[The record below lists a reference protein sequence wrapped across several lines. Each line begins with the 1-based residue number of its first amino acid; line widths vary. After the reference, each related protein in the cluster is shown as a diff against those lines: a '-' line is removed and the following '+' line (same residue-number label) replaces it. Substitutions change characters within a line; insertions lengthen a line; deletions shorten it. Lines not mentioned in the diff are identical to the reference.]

1 VNKLLHFKFDMKG
14 KMNNGHE
21 NPCTIFLF
29 DRKLVKFRATVP
41 LLIWIDGGDAS
52 ISTGSHQGAEGEISS
67 YDTSG
72 KIAITRWCHEI
83 ISSQNVSYS
92 HSSWKTSSLLP
103 TS

>member
-1 VNKLLHFKFDMKG
+1 MKG

-52 ISTGSHQGAEGEISS
+52 ISTGSHQGAEGKISS
-67 YDTSG
+67 FDTSG
-72 KIAITRWCHEI
+72 KITATRWCQEI
-83 ISSQNVSYS
+83 ISSQNASYT
-92 HSSWKTSSLLP
+92 HSSKTSSLLP